1 MAPLTVDDRV
11 LIRILRTDK
20 GWNSYQM
27 IQEFPTRGWTRRT
40 LDRLIR
46 QIDAT
51 GKSSSKP
58 RVRMRTVRTPANI
71 ARVSELIC
79 SQEDAPG
86 TSKSP
91 REIQRETGISRSSIR
106 RIAKKDLNL
115 KIFRRREVQ
124 QLSDADVVKRLDA
137 CKRLKRSMTVDKIER
152 TWFSDEK
159 FFSVQSPT
167 NTQNDRVYANVTS
180 KRDVSSGRLLKG
192 RKHFSQSVMVSVAV
206 SKLGKTNV
214 FFVTPSAKVNSV
226 YYCDEVLDHGLLP
239 DIRRQSGADFIFQQ
253 DGAPAHRSKHTVA
266 FLTSNVPEFIQ
277 PENWPPNSPDLNP
290 VDYSI
295 WGYLQQLVYRHK
307 IENLDHLKQIIISC
321 WTELSQQFIDG
332 AVDQWSHRIA
342 AVVAARGGHI
352 EHLFD

>member
-1 MAPLTVDDRV
+1 MAPLSDDDRV

-27 IQEFPTRGWTRRT
+27 IKEFPRRGWTRRT
-40 LDRLIR
+40 LDRLIK
-46 QIDAT
+46 QIDTT
-51 GKSSSKP
+51 GISSSKK
-58 RVRMRTVRTPANI
+58 RVRKRPVRTPANI

-79 SQEDAPG
+79 SQDDSPG

-115 KIFRRREVQ
+115 KIFRRHEVQ
-124 QLSDADVVKRLDA
+124 QLSAMDVVKRRDA
-137 CKRLKRSMTVDKIER
+137 CRRLKQHMTTERIER

-159 FFSVQSPT
+159 IFSVQSPT
-167 NTQNDRVYANVTS
+167 NTQNDRIYANVTS

-214 FFVTPSAKVNSV
+214 FFVTPNAKVNSV
-226 YYCDEVLDHGLLP
+226 YYCNEVLDHGLLP
-239 DIRRQSGADFIFQQ
+239 DIRQLSGTYFIFQQ
-253 DGAPAHRSKHTVA
+253 DGAPAHRSKQTVA
-266 FLTSNVPEFIQ
+266 FLRGNVPEFIE

-307 IENLDHLKQIIISC
+307 IENLDHLKQVIINC
-321 WTELSQQFIDG
+321 WAELSQEFIDR
-332 AVDQWSHRIA
+332 AIDQWSHRVA
-342 AVVAARGGHI
+342 AVLAARGGHI
-352 EHLFD
+352 EHLFH